1 MKSKTDILP
10 DPLPDTFDALSSLH
24 QLRPI
29 RDEIDYDNAV
39 TMVDQLAVLDTR
51 TRDQDD
57 YLETLTELIGKY
69 DDEHYA
75 PDLEHLAPIDSL
87 RFLMEQNGMS
97 LSQLGDILGGG
108 PSLAKKLLNGEQ
120 ELDKAQIRILAE
132 RFKVN
137 PGLFL

>member
-1 MKSKTDILP
+1 MTIKTDILP
-10 DPLPDTFDALSSLH
+10 DPLPDTFDALSTLH

-39 TMVDQLAVLDTR
+39 RIVDQLAVLNIR
-51 TRDQDD
+51 TQDQED
-57 YLETLTELIGKY
+57 YLETLAESIGKY

-75 PDLEHLAPIDSL
+75 VDLEHLEPVDSL
-87 RFLMEQNGMS
+87 RFLMEKSGVS
-97 LSQLGDILGGG
+97 LAQLGDILGGQA
-108 PSLAKKLLNGEQ
+108 LAKKVLNGEQ
-120 ELDKAQIRILAE
+120 ELDKEQVRILSV